1 MKHLGK
7 KLSVIALALIVMLMA
22 CLPVMAE
29 SSYGG
34 SGEAVAPT
42 GTSTASVTV
51 TTGHGPDP

>member
-34 SGEAVAPT
+34 
-42 GTSTASVTV
+42 
-51 TTGHGPDP
+51 